1 MAERRTVKPRKKKPS
16 GPAGRGE
23 PTVRKVTI
31 EVIDPPPPSP
41 LRGLLPTSQEVEDI
55 VERECKQRPMSPAA
69 RLRVTEDLKMQYY
82 FGGYSIV
89 YRDTP
94 QGKEVLAVGDGRDH
108 PPLPRGRP
116 TPNTRVPFSG
126 HAGLMVTDRMLRIP
140 LQYYKAPG
148 ITETLVRPV
157 LRLSVQVGP
166 GASRSP
172 RSLRFGYPVD
182 DNPGGENRRKCRTR
196 HPTEKHGV

>member
-94 QGKEVLAVGDGRDH
+94 QGKEVLAVGEEE
-108 PPLPRGRP
+108 
-116 TPNTRVPFSG
+116 TTRLYREAPYSKHKGAVLG
-126 HAGLMVTDRMLRIP
+126 HAD
-140 LQYYKAPG
+140 
-148 ITETLVRPV
+148 
-157 LRLSVQVGP
+157 SW
-166 GASRSP
+166 
-172 RSLRFGYPVD
+172 
-182 DNPGGENRRKCRTR
+182 
-196 HPTEKHGV
+196 